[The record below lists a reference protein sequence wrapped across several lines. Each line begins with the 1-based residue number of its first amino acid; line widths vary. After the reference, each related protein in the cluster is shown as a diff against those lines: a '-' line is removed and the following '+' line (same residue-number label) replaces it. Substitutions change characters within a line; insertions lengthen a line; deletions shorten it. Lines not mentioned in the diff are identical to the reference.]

1 MAELNDQLPSI
12 EMPSDL
18 PTEVLGDAGL
28 AALKV
33 ERQALKK
40 EKAANSELR
49 RRLEAIEKSL
59 GGLDPEEA
67 RKLKEAQAAQEEMQ
81 AKFDQELEAAKVEAQ
96 KEAKAQLEIKDQKFL
111 DAVGEKNSLLQK
123 QLLSNAFQ
131 VAGGRSG
138 GAEDGT
144 TYFDALLGA
153 VGNQFKLN
161 ENGNVVVL
169 DPKNGETRLT
179 ADGDPMTPAAYLEG
193 LKSHPVYGHFFAPT
207 SDGFGSG
214 MRGSGNLTS
223 GQVQSMSPLEKLS
236 YGLGGGK

>member
-1 MAELNDQLPSI
+1 MADTPENVSPDTPEAEPDS
-12 EMPSDL
+12 
-18 PTEVLGDAGL
+18 LGHAGM
-28 AALKV
+28 AALKQ
-33 ERQALKK
+33 ERQKVT
-40 EKAANSELR
+40 EL
-49 RRLEAIEKSL
+49 E
-59 GGLDPEEA
+59 
-67 RKLKEAQAAQEEMQ
+67 RKLKSYDKHLDGMEIEEIRRLRDSQ
-81 AKFDQELEAAKVEAQ
+81 KLEDEIRAEYDKQLEVAKAEAQ

-161 ENGNVVVL
+161 ENGDVIVL

-179 ADGDPMTPAAYLEG
+179 SDGDPMTPAAYLES
-193 LKSHPVYGHFFAPT
+193 LKTHPVYGHFFAPT